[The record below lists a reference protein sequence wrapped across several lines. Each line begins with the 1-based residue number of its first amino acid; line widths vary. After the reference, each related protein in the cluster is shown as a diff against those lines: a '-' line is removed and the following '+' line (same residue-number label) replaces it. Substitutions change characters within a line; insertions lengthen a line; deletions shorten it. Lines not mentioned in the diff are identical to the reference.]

1 MYGDKDRIIVTELL
15 ASGSC
20 AVLRVTG
27 ELDLRTETD
36 LLDQAGRRLADGRR
50 YLVLDLTALAFCD
63 SRGLNCLLSLNWL
76 CGHMEGRLLL
86 SGVGTQVMRALTVSG
101 AGKVLR
107 CFPSVGHALADVP
120 GAERPPWPPPP
131 PLPQS

>member
-15 ASGSC
+15 AGGSC

-36 LLDQAGRRLADGRR
+36 LLDQAGRRVADGHR

-76 CGHMEGRLLL
+76 CRHMEGRLLL
-86 SGVGTQVMRALTVSG
+86 SGVGSQVMRTLTVSG
-101 AGKVLR
+101 TGKALR
-107 CFPSVGHALADVP
+107 RFPSVSRALAAVP
-120 GAERPPWPPPP
+120 GDERPLWPPPP
-131 PLPQS
+131 S